1 MQQKQAKWPIV
12 SFLSFSDLFAPLFLT
27 SVGRGGRERQDKMP
41 WIYLSS
47 FLPYQQSNS
56 SISVRGS
63 QKKERESLFSF
74 PKLNVDL
81 ATSSSSFSLS
91 DRFTWT
97 YFFSRKK
104 KVLPERKKRRRKVF
118 ISLFAIWFLQP
129 ASQQYTYVY
138 CIRLETLSKDYFIP
152 CNPGLSSSKT
162 YHAELFCYFSLSS
175 LSFSTPSLLLR
186 SLFALELSFF
196 FFTFFI
202 GSKLFRGKQ
211 KTNAQQQIT
220 EK

>member
-56 SISVRGS
+56 SISDRGS

-104 KVLPERKKRRRKVF
+104 SCAGKEKKEKKSFYFTICYLVP
-118 ISLFAIWFLQP
+118 P
-129 ASQQYTYVY
+129 ASQSTVYIRILYTVGN
-138 CIRLETLSKDYFIP
+138 IIQRLLYSV
-152 CNPGLSSSKT
+152 
-162 YHAELFCYFSLSS
+162 
-175 LSFSTPSLLLR
+175 
-186 SLFALELSFF
+186 
-196 FFTFFI
+196 
-202 GSKLFRGKQ
+202 
-211 KTNAQQQIT
+211 
-220 EK
+220 